1 MGFCC
6 CVDFVVPYAGRAA
19 ASVFCLSEEQEQD
32 LPLLLSC
39 LLSLNLQEPDYLH
52 TLSSLTWLI
61 LMDSQHAGEETRTNR
76 HSCTSWVLHFR
87 RNPESRDLMARDE
100 NSVKK
105 RTDNRSH
112 SAQRWPKKVTPWPYS
127 LMLWQP
133 LGRKPKSDMSPSR
146 PSQDKGWQAGV
157 ALTWVS
163 WSSKIIWAVFHIW
176 NAALSDCETS
186 WMKSCA
192 ENKCLLTLC
201 F

>member
-76 HSCTSWVLHFR
+76 HSCAHPGFFTSAGTRRAGIWWLEMKTQWRKELIIEATVLRGDLRRWLHDLTASCFGNLLEENQNQICHLLDLLKTRADRLVLH
-87 RNPESRDLMARDE
+87 
-100 NSVKK
+100 
-105 RTDNRSH
+105 
-112 SAQRWPKKVTPWPYS
+112 
-127 LMLWQP
+127 
-133 LGRKPKSDMSPSR
+133 
-146 PSQDKGWQAGV
+146 
-157 ALTWVS
+157 
-163 WSSKIIWAVFHIW
+163 
-176 NAALSDCETS
+176 
-186 WMKSCA
+186 
-192 ENKCLLTLC
+192 
-201 F
+201 